1 MHSPFMRQPLLLV
14 AALSFALAGC
24 QTPGAVGSFGVTPVI
39 GNATPI
45 SARLAELPPP
55 PRQVTV
61 AVYDF
66 PDLTGANKPN
76 DRYADYSK
84 AITQGAAS
92 IAIDAL
98 KSAGGGTW
106 FKVVERNRL
115 EDLLRERKLITA
127 TYSAL
132 GQDWRTAIRSLKFAD
147 YIVTG
152 GIVSFDAGITAG
164 GIGATYL
171 GLGGTVNYRR
181 DLVSI
186 NLRLVSVTDG
196 SVVRS
201 ITSSR
206 VVYSV
211 TPALNVTR
219 YVSFGDLLS
228 VQAGVTSSEATQVAV
243 REAIEAAVYELI
255 REGEA
260 TGLWAANP
268 KDGEPEPR
276 MAIRPSPPLE
286 YVMPPEFQAERS
298 AGSPAHEPPPRKIL
312 PGDPLFHMRGG
323 QT

>member
-1 MHSPFMRQPLLLV
+1 MRQPSLLLA
-14 AALSFALAGC
+14 AALSLVLAGC
-24 QTPGAVGSFGVTPVI
+24 QTPRGVGSFGVAPVI

-45 SARLAELPPP
+45 SARLVELPPP

-98 KSAGGGTW
+98 KSAGGGSW

-115 EDLLRERKLITA
+115 DDLLRERKLITA

-132 GQDWRTAIRSLKFAD
+132 GQDWRMAIRSLKFAD

-152 GIVSFDAGITAG
+152 GIVSYDAGITAG
-164 GIGATYL
+164 GLGATYL

-181 DLVSI
+181 DLISI

-219 YVSFGDLLS
+219 YVSFGNLLS

-260 TGLWAANP
+260 SGLWAANP
-268 KDGEPEPR
+268 KEGEPGPR
-276 MAIRPSPPLE
+276 FAVRPSPPLE
-286 YVMPPEFQAERS
+286 TIMPPEFQAERLG
-298 AGSPAHEPPPRKIL
+298 ADRPAHEPPRKIL
-312 PGDPLFHMRGG
+312 PGDPLFHLRSGG

>member
-1 MHSPFMRQPLLLV
+1 MRQPSLLLA
-14 AALSFALAGC
+14 AALSLALAGC
-24 QTPGAVGSFGVTPVI
+24 QTAGSTGSFGVRPVI

-45 SARLAELPPP
+45 SAQLAELPPP
-55 PRQVTV
+55 PRQLTV

-84 AITQGAAS
+84 AITQGAAA

-98 KSAGGGTW
+98 KSAGSGSW

-115 EDLLRERKLITA
+115 DDLLRERKLITA

-132 GQDWRTAIRSLKFAD
+132 GQDWRTVIRSLKFAD

-152 GIVSFDAGITAG
+152 GIVSYDAGITAG
-164 GIGATYL
+164 GLGASYL

-219 YVSFGDLLS
+219 YVSFGNLLS
-228 VQAGVTSSEATQVAV
+228 IQAGVTSSEATQVAV

-260 TGLWAANP
+260 SGLWSANP
-268 KDGEPEPR
+268 KDGEAEPR
-276 MAIRPSPPLE
+276 LTIRSSPLPE
-286 YVMPPEFQAERS
+286 YGMPPEFPAERL
-298 AGSPAHEPPPRKIL
+298 AGERPAREPPPHKVL
-312 PGDPLFHMRGG
+312 PGDPLFHLRGG

>member
-1 MHSPFMRQPLLLV
+1 MRQPLLLA

-24 QTPGAVGSFGVTPVI
+24 QTPEGAGSFGVRPVI

-98 KSAGGGTW
+98 KSAGGGAW

-115 EDLLRERKLITA
+115 DDLLRERKLITA

-132 GQDWRTAIRSLKFAD
+132 GQDWRTVIRSLKFAD

-152 GIVSFDAGITAG
+152 GIVSYDAGITAG
-164 GIGATYL
+164 GVGATYL

-260 TGLWAANP
+260 SGLWAANP
-268 KDGEPEPR
+268 KDGEAESLPALR
-276 MAIRPSPPLE
+276 ASPPLE
-286 YVMPPEFQAERS
+286 YVMPPEYPAERS
-298 AGSPAHEPPPRKIL
+298 AERPPREPPPRKIL
-312 PGDPLFHMRGG
+312 PGDPLFHLRGG
-323 QT
+323 RT